1 LQNLI
6 TLLLRSAHLYQ
17 NSQIKMQTEQEYF
30 QAPYVRAQLITTGTK
45 QDTYYA
51 SMGGK
56 PVFVKGPYE
65 KLSRASCY
73 NRVTSLKRVLDPST
87 PAIKCELVE
96 LSVDCEFLGTQFGAR
111 TGFTTGS
118 KGYFQVFED
127 ILRDETSDVLPTI
140 SKTSKM
146 WSVPVQVVD
155 FSKIKQVSH
164 LEYSPV
170 WEKSV
175 YVKAPAIALQVVKQ
189 LLLCW
194 IIGTSA
200 DLAKRNFLIKNGVCY
215 QVDFEKIHD
224 YSWVMTQTCLCSP
237 KTKALGFTSRF
248 SKLVWESEL
257 EPFTKTLLEN
267 SEKLNGIIDDSV
279 YAEMRKRIE
288 KIQTLE
294 GLLEAYSEQKR
305 LKRSRVE

>member
-1 LQNLI
+1 
-6 TLLLRSAHLYQ
+6 
-17 NSQIKMQTEQEYF
+17 MQTEQEYF

-51 SMGGK
+51 LKEDK

-65 KLSRASCY
+65 KLPKASCY
-73 NRVTSLKRVLDPST
+73 NQVTGLKRLLDPST
-87 PAIKCELVE
+87 PAIGCELVE
-96 LSVDCEFLGTQFGAR
+96 LSVDNRFLGTQFGVR
-111 TGFTTGS
+111 TKFSTGS

-127 ILRDETSDVLPTI
+127 IVREETSDVLPTTT
-140 SKTSKM
+140 KTSKM
-146 WSVPVQVVD
+146 WAEPVQVVD
-155 FSKIKQVSH
+155 FSKIASVAH
-164 LEYSPV
+164 LEYTPV

-175 YVKAPAIALQVVKQ
+175 YAKTPAIAVQVIKH

-224 YSWVMTQTCLCSP
+224 YTWVMTQTCLCSS
-237 KTKALGFTSRF
+237 KTKGLEFTSRF
-248 SKLVWESEL
+248 SKLVWESDL
-257 EPFTKTLLEN
+257 KPFAETVLEN
-267 SEKLNGIIDDSV
+267 SEKLVGLVSKGV
-279 YAEMRKRIE
+279 YSEMKKRIE

-294 GLLEAYSEQKR
+294 GLLEAFSEKKS
-305 LKRSRVE
+305 LKRSRPE